1 MYNSFSSFV
10 YSGGKL
16 VLGLFPKNKKILMSY
31 QEEVEFN
38 AIGFPVACS
47 FAIMLFFN
55 NYLF

>member
-1 MYNSFSSFV
+1 M
-10 YSGGKL
+10 
-16 VLGLFPKNKKILMSY
+16 LGLFPKNKKILMSY